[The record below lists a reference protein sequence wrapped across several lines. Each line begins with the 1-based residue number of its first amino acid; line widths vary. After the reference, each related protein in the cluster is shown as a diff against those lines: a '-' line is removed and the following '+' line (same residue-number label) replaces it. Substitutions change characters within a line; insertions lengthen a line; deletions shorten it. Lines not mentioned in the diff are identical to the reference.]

1 MTRGCPAPRPGRGR
15 LRAALLKIGIILSQ
29 RLKAELLLT
38 LAAMIWGATFVVVKD
53 ALAFATPSAFLAV
66 RFTAAGILL
75 FIFMSRGRF
84 GAATLGRGFL
94 LGLFLYGGY
103 LFQTTGLLYTTPS
116 KSAFITGFAVV
127 LVPFIQV
134 MHGFRIR
141 TATVAGAALGL
152 GGIYLLVL
160 PRGLAA
166 VNRGDVLTLVAACA
180 FAVHIVL
187 VGVYTR
193 RDSFRQLVSIQ
204 ILTVGLL
211 AFASWPLGMPFK
223 ITWSAELVAALA
235 VTAVLATSMA
245 FSVQNW
251 AQQFTPPAH
260 TALIFALEPVSAA
273 ITSWIVL
280 DERLGGRLFI
290 GAALIFAGMVI
301 SELWGGEQPRPV
313 EG

>member
-1 MTRGCPAPRPGRGR
+1 M
-15 LRAALLKIGIILSQ
+15 SQ

-38 LAAMIWGATFVVVKD
+38 LAALIWGATFVVVKD

-66 RFTAAGILL
+66 RFTVAGILL
-75 FIFMSRGRF
+75 FALISRKRLT
-84 GAATLGRGFL
+84 AQVLGCGIL
-94 LGLFLYGGY
+94 LGIFLYGGY

-116 KSAFITGFAVV
+116 KSAFITGFSVV
-127 LVPFIQV
+127 MVPFLQV
-134 MHGFRIR
+134 MHGFKIR
-141 TATVAGAALGL
+141 TATVVGAVLGL
-152 GGIYLLVL
+152 AGIYLLVL

-193 RDSFRQLVSIQ
+193 RHSFRQLVSIQ

-211 AFASWPLGMPFK
+211 AFSSWPLGMPFK
-223 ITWSAELVAALA
+223 ISWTGELIAAIA
-235 VTAVLATSMA
+235 VTAVFATSVA

-251 AQQFTPPAH
+251 AQQFTPPSH

-273 ITSWIVL
+273 ITSWVFL

-301 SELWGGEQPRPV
+301 SELWGGQQPRPV